1 MRVGTANVG
10 SMVGKSREV
19 AAMLGR
25 RKVDVC
31 AVQETRF
38 RNEGTR
44 MYGSDGERCKFWW
57 SGGSEGNSGVG
68 VMIKEEWKKNI
79 IEVVR

>member
-1 MRVGTANVG
+1 MGTANVG

-19 AAMLGR
+19 TAMIGR
-25 RKVDVC
+25 RKVDVY

-44 MYGSDGERCKFWW
+44 MYGSYGERYKFWW
-57 SGGSEGNSGVG
+57 IGGSE
-68 VMIKEEWKKNI
+68 E
-79 IEVVR
+79 

>member
-1 MRVGTANVG
+1 MGTANVG

-19 AAMLGR
+19 AVIPRR

-38 RNEGTR
+38 RNEGTT
-44 MYGSDGERCKFWW
+44 MYGVMVKDTSF
-57 SGGSEGNSGVG
+57 GGV
-68 VMIKEEWKKNI
+68 
-79 IEVVR
+79 EVVRTIVE

>member
-1 MRVGTANVG
+1 VGTANVG

-44 MYGSDGERCKFWW
+44 MYGSDGERYKFWW